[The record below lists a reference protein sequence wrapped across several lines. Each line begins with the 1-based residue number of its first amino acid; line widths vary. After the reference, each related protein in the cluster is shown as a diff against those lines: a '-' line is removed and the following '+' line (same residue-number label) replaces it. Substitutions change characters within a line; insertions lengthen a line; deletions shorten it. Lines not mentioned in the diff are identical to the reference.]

1 MKALVSSNEK
11 SRAFRKYSDLL
22 DDEILA
28 LLNYSFEMIRDDKER
43 GTNSSRWNRP
53 SLWSLQL
60 IKEIRKPWQFSRN
73 TRWTAALEEDRWAD
87 PLSLFEGRNYD
98 NWHSINL
105 LIIVSSL
112 RRVPSP
118 PAKITAF
125 IYLFSHTKLD

>member
-53 SLWSLQL
+53 SL
-60 IKEIRKPWQFSRN
+60 
-73 TRWTAALEEDRWAD
+73 
-87 PLSLFEGRNYD
+87 
-98 NWHSINL
+98 
-105 LIIVSSL
+105 
-112 RRVPSP
+112 
-118 PAKITAF
+118 
-125 IYLFSHTKLD
+125 